1 MSRRNQ
7 LAPYPGRRAVRR
19 LPVWWTRAGK
29 VAMRGLPL
37 LICVASIALLQAQ
50 TSAPSANSGTTAP
63 AASPSTSP
71 AHTAPALAGPSAL
84 PPFPIS
90 GFGAGTAGFG
100 QNSVQSQYQ
109 PADPFGRGSFNP
121 RQWNGPTRD
130 PFQPGPSFDSYSGSS
145 GSAMGFSRAGGFGM
159 GLQGSWG
166 SNPFAGFGMGGRQSG
181 AAPLFPA
188 GSAFSP
194 YGTAPLALPSLNQ
207 FLRGSF
213 SLPFDSAPGSFRL
226 SYRDPLRPGVNFGD
240 LARPSTSLMFSTP
253 DLGNGV
259 FLSAGTGLR
268 HSVAG
273 APAAGLGS
281 SSSGDAKH
289 SGPSVAVKLSF

>member
-1 MSRRNQ
+1 
-7 LAPYPGRRAVRR
+7 
-19 LPVWWTRAGK
+19 
-29 VAMRGLPL
+29 MRGLPL
-37 LICVASIALLQAQ
+37 LVCVASLPLLHAQ
-50 TSAPSANSGTTAP
+50 NSAPSANSGTTAP

-71 AHTAPALAGPSAL
+71 AHTAPATTGSSAV
-84 PPFPIS
+84 PAFPIS
-90 GFGAGTAGFG
+90 SFGTGIAVFG
-100 QNSVQSQYQ
+100 QNTVQSQYQ
-109 PADPFGRGSFNP
+109 PADPFGRGSFNS
-121 RQWNGPTRD
+121 RQWNGSTLYSL
-130 PFQPGPSFDSYSGSS
+130 QPRASFDSFSGSS

-194 YGTAPLALPSLNQ
+194 YGAAPLALPSLNQ